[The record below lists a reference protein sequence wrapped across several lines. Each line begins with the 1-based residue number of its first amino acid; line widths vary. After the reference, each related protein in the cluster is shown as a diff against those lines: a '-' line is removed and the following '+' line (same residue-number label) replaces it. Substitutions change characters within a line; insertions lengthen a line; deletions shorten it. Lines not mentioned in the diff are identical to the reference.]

1 MIKIYLLDFSGAEGD
16 NFSTS
21 ALPDFVKETK
31 NVSLRKERT
40 FSYLL
45 LSYAYRE
52 IFGEPMPEIKR
63 DGHGRPYFVSGG
75 VDFNISHSDS
85 LAALIISDEGKV
97 GVDIQKTSAKVSE
110 ALIEKVEKNSP
121 YITMAE
127 KVTEPIFLKAKD
139 GKFLSSAPFFKRS
152 SDIPFFKKWTEREA
166 LAKADGR
173 GLSSL
178 SKIYADNFT
187 LICDKAIDIGTD
199 VYSLSAVIEN
209 KRN

>member
-1 MIKIYLLDFSGAEGD
+1 MIKIYLLDFSEAEGD

-31 NVSLRKERT
+31 NVSLKKERT

-63 DGHGRPYFVSGG
+63 DGHGRPHFVSGG
-75 VDFNISHSDS
+75 IDFNISHSDS

-97 GVDIQKTSAKVSE
+97 GVDIQKTSVKVSE
-110 ALIEKVEKNSP
+110 ALIEKVDKTSP
-121 YITMAE
+121 YIPMAE
-127 KVTEPIFLKAKD
+127 KTENPFYLKVSGGKIIPAVSPAKICD
-139 GKFLSSAPFFKRS
+139 GV
-152 SDIPFFKKWTEREA
+152 PFFKKWTEQEA

-173 GLSSL
+173 GLCYL
-178 SKIYADNFT
+178 SKIFAEDFILISET
-187 LICDKAIDIGTD
+187 LLDIGGD
-199 VYSLSAVIEN
+199 VYAFAAVKE
-209 KRN
+209 K

>member
-31 NVSLRKERT
+31 NVSLKKERT

-63 DGHGRPYFVSGG
+63 DGHGRPHFVSGG

-121 YITMAE
+121 YIPRAKKTENPFYLKVSGGKIIPAASPAE
-127 KVTEPIFLKAKD
+127 ICD
-139 GKFLSSAPFFKRS
+139 GV
-152 SDIPFFKKWTEREA
+152 PFFKKWTEREA

-178 SKIYADNFT
+178 SKIYSDNFT